1 MKAKLVIWMSLVVL
15 VVSALAACSGSTAGG
30 DNDDSA
36 GDLPPVA
43 VVRARE
49 VLAAELNLGV
59 ESIIIENYSRAEWS
73 DSCLELG
80 GPAESC
86 LAVITPGW
94 QVGLAVDGGDSYEV
108 RTDELGEVVRIK
120 Q

>member
-1 MKAKLVIWMSLVVL
+1 MKTKLVIWMSLVVL
-15 VVSALAACSGSTAGG
+15 VATALTACGGSIGSEED
-30 DNDDSA
+30 DNSA

-43 VVRARE
+43 MVRARE

-59 ESIIIENYSRAEWS
+59 ESIIIEDYSPAEWS
-73 DSCLELG
+73 DSCLGLG

-94 QVGLAVDGGDSYEV
+94 QVNLAVDGGQAYEV

>member
-1 MKAKLVIWMSLVVL
+1 MKTKLVLLISLVAVI
-15 VVSALAACSGSTAGG
+15 STALAACGGIGAGNE
-30 DNDDSA
+30 NDDGA
-36 GDLPPVA
+36 EDLPPVA

-49 VLAAELNLGV
+49 VLAAELNLEV
-59 ESIIIENYSRAEWS
+59 ESIDIENYDRAEWS
-73 DSCLELG
+73 DSCLGLG

-94 QVGLAVDGGDSYEV
+94 QVEFSVDGGETYEV